1 METSWTDG
9 DNTLQIHNQQ
19 FGAWTLKITRKDVCD
34 SLKIRLTDKELQEII
49 DMLQECIP
57 ITETKAE
64 RLADPKNP
72 EDITAVEERYQN
84 AAKTSDNLMGAINDA
99 KLLYNAK
106 HTMINIYVYNG
117 DIGHVPLNKY
127 LALSRD
133 CVYPDNYHKILYI
146 DGANVGTPNE
156 EIVIHSL

>member
-57 ITETKAE
+57 LTETTNGKV
-64 RLADPKNP
+64 LNPKNP
-72 EDITAVEERYQN
+72 EDITEVEERYVN
-84 AAKTSDNLMGAINDA
+84 IAKSATNQ
-99 KLLYNAK
+99 
-106 HTMINIYVYNG
+106 
-117 DIGHVPLNKY
+117 
-127 LALSRD
+127 
-133 CVYPDNYHKILYI
+133 
-146 DGANVGTPNE
+146 
-156 EIVIHSL
+156 